1 LSRTAFLV
9 DGAFY
14 LRRHRQTFGDGPAS
28 EAVRHLV
35 EMCKKH
41 IESESDLYRILFY
54 DCPPLAKKAHH
65 PVTKKA
71 VNFGKTPLF
80 AFRTELHRLLVRERK
95 VALRLGRLAQ
105 LSGWTLTEDATS
117 ALIKGTR
124 QVSDL
129 VEDDMTYS
137 VRQKGVDMRI
147 GLDIASL
154 AFKGLV
160 QRIVLVAG
168 DSDFVPATKLART
181 EGIEVI
187 LDPMWA
193 DVPDDLVEHV
203 DWLESHAPAPRGRR
217 RDPLDGHTD
226 SATRGDLQSGVFAT
240 PKLPNIG
247 DANTGR

>member
-1 LSRTAFLV
+1 MSRTAFLV

-14 LRRHRQTFGDGPAS
+14 LRRHRKTFGDSSAA
-28 EAVRHLV
+28 EAVKHLV

-41 IESESDLYRILFY
+41 LVSESDLYRILFY

-65 PVTKKA
+65 PITKKA
-71 VNFGKTPLF
+71 VNFQKTPLF
-80 AFRTELHRLLVRERK
+80 EFRTELHKLLVRERK
-95 VALRLGRLAQ
+95 VALRLGRLAE
-105 LSGWTLTEDATS
+105 LSGWTLTDDATS
-117 ALIKGTR
+117 ALVKGTR

-129 VEDDMTYS
+129 IEQDMTYS

-160 QRIVLVAG
+160 QCIVLVAG

-193 DVPDDLVEHV
+193 DVPDDLIEHV
-203 DWLESHAPAPRGRR
+203 DWLESHAPEPRGHRKGPHEQR
-217 RDPLDGHTD
+217 VPGAQRDG
-226 SATRGDLQSGVFAT
+226 LQSGVFST
-240 PKLPNIG
+240 PRLPSVG
-247 DANTGR
+247 DATARR